1 MQSLA
6 RATGRA
12 VEHASCLRPR
22 NAALLSRRGSVV
34 AMKAAAAAAGGV
46 PVGTQGTCLTAVPSL
61 PAHSKLA
68 PAGGYLVLIGVCS

>member
-22 NAALLSRRGSVV
+22 NMALLSRRGGAV
-34 AMKAAAAAAGGV
+34 AVKAAAVAVGDAPVAAQGASCV
-46 PVGTQGTCLTAVPSL
+46 VVGCFVFAQGEDRSWE
-61 PAHSKLA
+61 
-68 PAGGYLVLIGVCS
+68 